1 MLMGMLHQ
9 GITAG
14 AGAGAGADAD
24 GGAGAGA
31 LVGVGVAGN
40 GDGMPGFGTVTDG
53 TGGTDGG

>member
-1 MLMGMLHQ
+1 MLMGMLHE
-9 GITAG
+9 GIA
-14 AGAGAGADAD
+14 AGAGADAD
-24 GGAGAGA
+24 GAGAGA